1 MNELRAI
8 RIASLRVSTVTACHS
23 SSPTLTSV
31 FSPLCIFAPSRTA
44 CQLSMTALAR
54 SCGTHDPRGESR

>member
-1 MNELRAI
+1 MNEVARDPHRLLAGLHRDGV
-8 RIASLRVSTVTACHS
+8 SLELANLDVC
-23 SSPTLTSV
+23 